1 MNPRHYRC
9 RLNIVNWM
17 RGQSYSFTTIPS
29 LSHYAQGSFAK
40 TCNKQTAITKNR
52 ATTIIEIAA
61 LKRSS
66 PNNRL
71 RKLPLCSCNDHMW
84 DQYALLVNVAPKP
97 YYLFRYSYFFIFLFF
112 VIFLLQQKSLCFY
125 LLNSMWTYL
134 PQTSKIVACI
144 SFKEDQQ
151 LIKRPTE
158 LYACDQIRNEKETLI
173 NSLFFLI

>member
-112 VIFLLQQKSLCFY
+112 YFLLFFY
-125 LLNSMWTYL
+125 FSKNLYVFIFWTVCEPISPKHQRLLLVYHL
-134 PQTSKIVACI
+134 
-144 SFKEDQQ
+144 
-151 LIKRPTE
+151 KR
-158 LYACDQIRNEKETLI
+158 I
-173 NSLFFLI
+173 NS